1 MAKKRELQKAPE
13 LVNVPAAAESEYVIG
28 ADVPLY
34 RITADVVVSI
44 VDIVNLSMISA
55 DFPKYT
61 VNAMEELQGMILIPN
76 PQDPTGT
83 SLTVHPE
90 WRSDFMRNAQ
100 ALMTTL
106 SEIAM
111 RNIAAQEVAEE
122 IAEEAAEEAAS
133 TDPTERN

>member
-13 LVNVPAAAESEYVIG
+13 LVNVPAAAESQYAIG
-28 ADVPLY
+28 EDVTLY

-61 VNAMEELQGMILIPN
+61 VNAMEELQGMVLCPN

-90 WRSDFMRNAQ
+90 WRNNFVQNAN
-100 ALMTTL
+100 ALMSTL

-111 RNIAAQEVAEE
+111 RNIAAQGVAEE

-133 TDPTERN
+133 TDPAERN